1 MIYGGNFNIYLNVII
16 SNNLPIFNIFPKIVW
31 KKKLN
36 IISWLHFPISSIF
49 FFIGFPEWKLP
60 TFAYPYPFWLAPI
73 PPPPTTWRT
82 FRNSAGRHQ
91 EVHACRARSVAQ
103 QRDVGGIATED
114 GDVLLDPVQGGDLVH
129 EPVVCGTPGVGVG
142 VGVQETCKRK
152 DDLTGDVQGKPQAS
166 LKQITSHIRDVSN

>member
-73 PPPPTTWRT
+73 PPPPNDVTYLQEQRWTSPGSSRMPRPFRGPAAWRWWD
-82 FRNSAGRHQ
+82 RHRRRRCSPGSSAGR
-91 EVHACRARSVAQ
+91 RSGPWARSL
-103 QRDVGGIATED
+103 RDSWSRGRCWRSGN
-114 GDVLLDPVQGGDLVH
+114 L
-129 EPVVCGTPGVGVG
+129 
-142 VGVQETCKRK
+142 
-152 DDLTGDVQGKPQAS
+152 
-166 LKQITSHIRDVSN
+166 